1 MEYKLVHILTGV
13 TGTLTSWN
21 YDDPNYIHTN
31 NQDYGIC
38 IRREKGYCGV
48 TYFRADETNRL
59 AHHICNVY
67 NKTAV
72 LLSFNV
78 DKNNNNGERGDDCGS
93 DAISIPGGSLTGYGV
108 SYERWCGSLFG
119 AMQTTPT
126 AVSGTSSSSENQVT
140 TYRTPFR

>member
-59 AHHICNVY
+59 AHRICNVY
-67 NKTAV
+67 NNTAA

-78 DKNNNNGERGDDCGS
+78 DKNNNNGQRGDDCGS
-93 DAISIPGGSLTGYGV
+93 DAISIPGGSLTGHGV

-119 AMQTTPT
+119 AMQTADAT
-126 AVSGTSSSSENQVT
+126 SSSENQVT

>member
-48 TYFRADETNRL
+48 SYFRADETNRL
-59 AHHICNVY
+59 EHRICNV
-67 NKTAV
+67 
-72 LLSFNV
+72 
-78 DKNNNNGERGDDCGS
+78 
-93 DAISIPGGSLTGYGV
+93 
-108 SYERWCGSLFG
+108 
-119 AMQTTPT
+119 
-126 AVSGTSSSSENQVT
+126 
-140 TYRTPFR
+140 